1 MNRSAI
7 ALGASA
13 LVLALS
19 AGPAN
24 ALPAV
29 NQQVNDSA
37 LTAQV
42 GSVDV
47 NAPVR
52 VASDGD
58 NGSPATSGGGTQST
72 NDSIGTGQVGSVR
85 VNAPVRV
92 LSDGDNTAPG
102 ASGGGSQAAAYSTTT
117 WPASIGCGR
126 PPPLCRTRPNR

>member
-58 NGSPATSGGGTQST
+58 NGSPATSWRRHSVDERLDRHGAGR
-72 NDSIGTGQVGSVR
+72 IGASERPG
-85 VNAPVRV
+85 
-92 LSDGDNTAPG
+92 PG
-102 ASGGGSQAAAYSTTT
+102 AQ
-117 WPASIGCGR
+117 R
-126 PPPLCRTRPNR
+126 R